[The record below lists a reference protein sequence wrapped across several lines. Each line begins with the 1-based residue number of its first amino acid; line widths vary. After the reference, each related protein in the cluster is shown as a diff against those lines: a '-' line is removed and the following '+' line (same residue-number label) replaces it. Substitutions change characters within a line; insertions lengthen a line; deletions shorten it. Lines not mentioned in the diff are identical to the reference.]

1 MCARMHTHTL
11 FIKIYKE
18 RMISKKVWIPI
29 GIQARKEKRCHIFF
43 SPGTVISCGNTLPVC
58 WVWFWRQ
65 IEYSITTLF
74 MYRVAENLAL
84 LLWRKRCSGILV
96 LELHSDAYARHADWA
111 FSARVVLLSLGECTG
126 NSVLQW
132 DPVSIKSSGVLPR
145 IRRRFTLHL

>member
-1 MCARMHTHTL
+1 MHVCVHTCTHTL

-29 GIQARKEKRCHIFF
+29 GIQARKEKRCHNFF
-43 SPGTVISCGNTLPVC
+43 PLGDKKQEGCLFC

-65 IEYSITTLF
+65 IEYSITSLF